1 MSVNNMTIRYQVSHR
16 HCYHS
21 KFNFMLIRIRFY
33 QICGIC
39 WLGAIVVDTCSS
51 LDPSRAVVRHGI
63 GPWDELVACNFL
75 VMLQLCCGGNSET
88 SRYFR
93 CEEIGI
99 KARYFINHIWHTFIG
114 VSNYKLL
121 GINSRHKHQAAD
133 TNKNQLLFPL
143 KGYLSIKWSS
153 YNLKT
158 IFKII
163 RSRSHSSIDNRT
175 LNNKMK

>member
-21 KFNFMLIRIRFY
+21 KFNFMLIRIRFS

-63 GPWDELVACNFL
+63 GPWDELLACNFL

-88 SRYFR
+88 SRYFSLW
-93 CEEIGI
+93 GNWYQS
-99 KARYFINHIWHTFIG
+99 YFINHIWHTYIG

-121 GINSRHKHQAAD
+121 GIHWRPKHQIAD
-133 TNKNQLLFPL
+133 TIKNQLFFPF
-143 KGYLSIKWSS
+143 KRYLS
-153 YNLKT
+153 LM
-158 IFKII
+158 IFV
-163 RSRSHSSIDNRT
+163 
-175 LNNKMK
+175 